1 MLIQDK
7 MTEERIQIKLI
18 EEEMKENYID
28 YAMSVI
34 TSRALPDARDG
45 LKPVHRRVLYTMYQL
60 GLLHNKPFKKSA
72 NVVGTCMAKYHPH
85 GDQAIYD
92 SLVRMAQPFSLRY
105 PLVNGHGNFGSIDGD
120 SAAAMRYTECKLKKI
135 SEQLLADIEKDTV
148 DFIPN
153 YDNSLKEPI
162 ILPSKIPNLL
172 INGSSGIAV
181 GMATN
186 IPPHNLSEVADLIIK
201 LIDKPELEF
210 DKLIETVQGPDF
222 PTGGIICGKSGIL
235 RAYKKGRGRLRIRAV
250 ADIQESDKKK
260 AIIVK
265 EIPYMVNKSHLI
277 EVIANHVRNKTITG
291 ISDIRDES
299 DRKGMRVVIEL
310 KNTANPELVLNQL
323 YKHSQLEDTFGI
335 ILLALV
341 NGQPRILT
349 LRKLI
354 LEFIDHRKKV
364 VIKRTKFE
372 LKKAEDRAH
381 ILEGLIIALNN
392 IDKVIKIIKGS
403 NSVSVAKE
411 SLINSFKLSEKQ
423 ASAILEMRLQKL
435 TSLETNKIR
444 KEHEELLKLIEEL
457 KSILSD
463 ENKVKEIIK
472 KETLEI
478 KKEFSDKRKTQILDI
493 EEEVEIEDLIKKEDV
508 VVTMTNKGYVKR
520 IPIDTYKQQ
529 KRGGK
534 GIKAT
539 GTKEEDFVENLF
551 ITNTHDYLLF
561 FSNKGKVYWLK
572 AYQVPSAGRYA
583 VGVNIV
589 NLLRLS
595 KDEEINACIAIKEF
609 LDTEFL
615 IMATKKGLV
624 KKTPLKDFSRP
635 RKGGIISIKLRQNDE
650 LVTVKLTDGKRQLIL
665 GTENGLAV
673 KFNEKQIRPLG
684 RNSMGVRGIKLQK
697 DNVVG
702 MEIAYDDL
710 TLLTATENGYGKRTS
725 ISEYRLIN
733 RGGKGVIN
741 IKTSERNGKV
751 IAIRT
756 VDEHHE
762 LMFITK
768 KGILIRTPVKDISS
782 IGRNTQGVRLIKLK
796 EKDKL
801 VNVARIINNHD

>member
-1 MLIQDK
+1 MSQDK
-7 MTEERIQIKLI
+7 IQIKLI

-92 SLVRMAQPFSLRY
+92 SLVRMAQSFSLRY
-105 PLVNGHGNFGSIDGD
+105 PLVNGHGNFGSVDGD

-135 SEQLLADIEKDTV
+135 SEQLLADIEKQTV

-172 INGSSGIAV
+172 VNGSSGIAV

-186 IPPHNLSEVADLIIK
+186 IPPHNLLEVADLVIK
-201 LIDKPELEF
+201 LIDNPELEF
-210 DKLIETVQGPDF
+210 DELVETVHGPDF
-222 PTGGIICGKSGIL
+222 PTGGIICGRSGFL
-235 RAYKKGRGRLRIRAV
+235 RAYKTGRGRVRIRAV
-250 ADIQESDKKK
+250 TDIQESDKKK
-260 AIIVK
+260 AIIIT
-265 EIPYMVNKSHLI
+265 EIPYMVNKSRLI
-277 EVIANHVRNKTITG
+277 EVIADHVRNKKIIG

-310 KNTANPELVLNQL
+310 KNSANPELVLNQL

-341 NGQPRILT
+341 NGQPKIVT

-354 LEFIDHRKKV
+354 LEFIKHRKE
-364 VIKRTKFE
+364 VITRRTKFE

-392 IDKVIKIIKGS
+392 IDQAIKIIKGS
-403 NSVSVAKE
+403 NSISNAKE
-411 SLINSFKLSEKQ
+411 SLISSFKLSEKQ
-423 ASAILEMRLQKL
+423 ASAVLEMRLQKL

-444 KEHEELLKLIEEL
+444 KEQEDLLKLIEKL
-457 KSILSD
+457 QGILAD
-463 ENKVKEIIK
+463 ENKILEIIK

-478 KKEFSDKRKTQILDI
+478 KKEFGDERKTQILDV
-493 EEEVEIEDLIKKEDV
+493 EEEIEMEDLIKREDV
-508 VVTMTNKGYVKR
+508 VVTMTHKGYIKR

-529 KRGGK
+529 KRGGT

-539 GTKEEDFVENLF
+539 GTKEEDFVESLF

-572 AYQVPSAGRYA
+572 AYQVPTAGRYA

-595 KDEEINACIAIKEF
+595 KGEEINACIAIKKF

-635 RKGGIISIKLRQNDE
+635 RKGGIIAIKLRESDE
-650 LVTVKLTDGKRQLIL
+650 LVTVKLTDGARQLIL
-665 GTENGLAV
+665 GTGKGLAV
-673 KFNEKQIRPLG
+673 KFDEKQIRPLG

-697 DNVVG
+697 DKVIG

-756 VDEHHE
+756 VADNHE

-796 EKDKL
+796 DGDKL